1 MIEFLFVAPSE
12 DDEQD
17 LEQDQA
23 PEKPDPDQDPAVEIF
38 MWQVDNIMNWEI
50 NPPET
55 NFNKQTRNQGPNKQ
69 IDLSFSDKKIFLF
82 NSFMHKY

>member
-17 LEQDQA
+17 LEQDQT

-38 MWQVDNIMNWEI
+38 MWQVDNII
-50 NPPET
+50 
-55 NFNKQTRNQGPNKQ
+55 
-69 IDLSFSDKKIFLF
+69 
-82 NSFMHKY
+82 